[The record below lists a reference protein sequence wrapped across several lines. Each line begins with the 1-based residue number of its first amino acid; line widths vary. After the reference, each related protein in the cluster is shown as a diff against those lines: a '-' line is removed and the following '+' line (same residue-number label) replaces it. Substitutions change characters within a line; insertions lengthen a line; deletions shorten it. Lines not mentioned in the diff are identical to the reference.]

1 MGERFGE
8 SVWDGWAQE
17 QSEKRIAEMTAQK
30 VLEAQ
35 RQSAPAHL
43 PRHYAPPTHKSVLL
57 ERWAKDTETM
67 ADDMVGSYYD
77 ASRGTF
83 FLPDGSVEYNFE
95 KAVDKLIAYLNSA
108 AEGANQ

>member
-1 MGERFGE
+1 M
-8 SVWDGWAQE
+8 STII
-17 QSEKRIAEMTAQK
+17 SEEYCGVA
-30 VLEAQ
+30 
-35 RQSAPAHL
+35 
-43 PRHYAPPTHKSVLL
+43 PTHKDVLL

-95 KAVDKLIAYLNSA
+95 KAVDNLIAYLNSA
-108 AEGANQ
+108 AEVGK